1 MQGTP
6 GRTPDLGSGPVF
18 RHLDAE
24 ERAELEGLME
34 PAYFDA
40 GQAIFREGGPEERLY
55 VITAGTVEVH
65 KRGLRGRRPHLA
77 AGGAPAGG
85 PGRGGRLSVIPAGT
99 GAGHRRVLRGRRQH
113 LATVGAPTVV
123 GEMGL
128 LTEPRAA
135 ATVEAVTPVE
145 AHGIG
150 RDRLLEMLDDDSPAA
165 CKLVYEI
172 GRTLAER
179 MAKTDDTVAEVIV
192 RLEDARPGTGEADV
206 FRDRLVRDWSF

>member
-1 MQGTP
+1 MQG
-6 GRTPDLGSGPVF
+6 TPDLGSVPVF

-65 KRGLRGRRPHLA
+65 KR
-77 AGGAPAGG
+77 
-85 PGRGGRLSVIPAGT
+85 
-99 GAGHRRVLRGRRQH
+99 VLRKRRQH
-113 LATVGAPTVV
+113 LATVRAPTVV

-135 ATVEAVTPVE
+135 ATVEALTPVE
-145 AHGIG
+145 AHGID
-150 RDRLLEMLDDDSPAA
+150 RDKLLEMLDDDSPAA

-179 MAKTDDTVAEVIV
+179 MAKTDETVAEVIA
-192 RLEDARPGTGEADV
+192 RLEDAQAGAGDVDV
-206 FRDRLVRDWSF
+206 FRDRLAQDWSF